1 MDDRWLLLVL
11 TRDVVDRALAVRDFV
26 DAHYGYHGELFSR
39 LYEDYD
45 YDEDVRLRARLVLI
59 MSHEEPALALQYYLG
74 KVREDAEID
83 AFKQVCRERGGKPE
97 PLPCSWYNAYCENSE
112 VCEECSECVYRNE
125 PLFMDEDIGMYCCQ
139 LAR

>member
-26 DAHYGYHGELFSR
+26 DTHYGYHGELFSR

-83 AFKQVCRERGGKPE
+83 AFKEICREKGGKPE
-97 PLPCSWYNAYCENSE
+97 PLPCECYNAYCEE
-112 VCEECSECVYRNE
+112 GEECVYKNQ
-125 PLFMDEDIGMYCCQ
+125 PIMYDEDIGMYCCQ
-139 LAR
+139 PAGDR